1 MQEYNHRDENRHML
15 KLIMRTTEKEG
26 RFYDSIIFN
35 DSYLLLHLNKPGWT
49 TAKHSGFYWDCP
61 LALGE
66 ILNIHLYIIAP
77 RLPSILTLYIF
88 LDTQNARLQLFL
100 H

>member
-1 MQEYNHRDENRHML
+1 ML
-15 KLIMRTTEKEG
+15 MLIMRTTEKER
-26 RFYDSIIFN
+26 RFYDSVLFN
-35 DSYLLLHLNKPGWT
+35 GSYLLLCLNKPGWT
-49 TAKHSGFYWDCP
+49 TARHSGFYRDCP

-88 LDTQNARLQLFL
+88 LDTENARLQLFL
-100 H
+100 R